1 VRYRSRADIISEILK
16 IADNGTSKT
25 KIMYG
30 AYLSYVQLKDYMKVL
45 LENGL
50 LAYDERKL
58 QYRTTEK
65 GRMFLKT
72 YDKVDLI
79 LEIGKANSSRL
90 PHYSAMALPPKL
102 NSRAIARLC
111 VPVRKGTSLPMILT
125 SLRYSGYEKQNV

>member
-72 YDKVDLI
+72 YDKVDLM
-79 LEIGKANSSRL
+79 LEIGKANSGRP
-90 PHYSAMALPPKL
+90 PH
-102 NSRAIARLC
+102 
-111 VPVRKGTSLPMILT
+111 
-125 SLRYSGYEKQNV
+125 